1 MKILL
6 LFHISLML
14 FYSCTLVT
22 SKNEL
27 EAFIPG
33 AYIRLSVHEYG
44 TEYDT
49 LVITLQ
55 NQSAH
60 EYKILRK
67 WKYERVIDG
76 VPIEPEYKRLVTT
89 GIYNY
94 SRKLLQENETG
105 DLLTFDVSQNLL
117 FAGSVQYKKIK

>member
-6 LFHISLML
+6 LLHISLML
-14 FYSCTLVT
+14 LYSCTLVT
-22 SKNEL
+22 SKSEL
-27 EAFIPG
+27 EKFIPG
-33 AYIRLSVHEYG
+33 TYIRFSVHDYG

-60 EYKILRK
+60 EFKILRK

-76 VPIEPEYKRLVTT
+76 TPIEPEYKRLITT
-89 GIYNY
+89 GIYN
-94 SRKLLQENETG
+94 STQKIMQESETG
-105 DLLTFDVSQNLL
+105 DQYSFDPKEQFL
-117 FAGSVQYKKIK
+117 FIGSTKYKKL

>member
-33 AYIRLSVHEYG
+33 TYIRLSVHEYG

-76 VPIEPEYKRLVTT
+76 VPIEPEYKRQSTT
-89 GIYNY
+89 GIYKNNQKVIQEMESGELY
-94 SRKLLQENETG
+94 S
-105 DLLTFDVSQNLL
+105 FDVKDKAL
-117 FAGSVQYKKIK
+117 FNGSTKYQKL